1 MEEKRLRIEDF
12 KRIFEENYD
21 EFLKQHPEYEK
32 TREVLEKMLECG
44 SKEKGYIEYVCPRC
58 QKKKIVAFS

>member
-1 MEEKRLRIEDF
+1 MKEQKLGIEDF
-12 KRIFEENYD
+12 KRIFKENYE
-21 EFLKQHPEYEK
+21 EFLRMYPEYEK
-32 TREVLEKMLECG
+32 VREVLEKMLGCG

>member
-12 KRIFEENYD
+12 KRIFKENYE
-21 EFLKQHPEYEK
+21 EFLKQNPEYEK
-32 TREVLEKMLECG
+32 VREVIEKMLGCG
-44 SKEKGYIEYVCPRC
+44 KKENGYIEYVCPRC